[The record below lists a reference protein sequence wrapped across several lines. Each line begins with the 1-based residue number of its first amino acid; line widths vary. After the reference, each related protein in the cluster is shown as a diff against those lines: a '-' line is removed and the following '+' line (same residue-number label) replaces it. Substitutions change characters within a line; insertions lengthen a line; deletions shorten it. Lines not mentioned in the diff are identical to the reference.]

1 METCPN
7 CGALTTLIAPD
18 MRGGHWALAG
28 SGHHFTADCTQ
39 CGAWLWRH
47 VANPE
52 AEAPPW
58 QFGST
63 DRSKVSM
70 PLPCGC
76 RVRFRPRQARTVP

>member
-1 METCPN
+1 MDTCPN
-7 CGALTTLIAPD
+7 CGALATLIELD
-18 MRGGHWALAG
+18 VRGGHWALPRG
-28 SGHHFTADCTQ
+28 GHHLTADSTQ

-52 AEAPPW
+52 AEAPQW

-70 PLPCGC
+70 TLPCGC
-76 RVRFRPRQARTVP
+76 GVRFQPRQARKVS